1 MFSVQEIEMKSASL
15 ALEPLMLAE
24 RDREFLKQLRR
35 NRWDT
40 DSVVTKMIIRD
51 SDKNIEWTVHTLI

>member
-1 MFSVQEIEMKSASL
+1 MKSASL

-51 SDKNIEWTVHTLI
+51 SDKNIEWTVRTLI

>member
-1 MFSVQEIEMKSASL
+1 MQEIEMKSASL

-35 NRWDT
+35 NRWET
-40 DSVVTKMIIRD
+40 DSVVMMMIIRD
-51 SDKNIEWTVHTLI
+51 SEKNIEWTVHALIW

>member
-1 MFSVQEIEMKSASL
+1 MKSASL